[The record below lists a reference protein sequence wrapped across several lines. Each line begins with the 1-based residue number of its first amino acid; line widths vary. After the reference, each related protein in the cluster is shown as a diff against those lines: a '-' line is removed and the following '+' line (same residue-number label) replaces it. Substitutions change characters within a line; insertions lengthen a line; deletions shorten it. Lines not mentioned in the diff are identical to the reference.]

1 MKTRI
6 IFSLLFLVFTFGN
19 ANAQCKKYGW
29 TWPADADMESQAK
42 ANNALYNDSR
52 KMKDYDAAVKGLN
65 WLLKN
70 TPDLNPSIYINGVK
84 IYDAL
89 AKKEEN
95 ADRKLMLQDSV
106 LLLFDLRMKYF
117 NCEATVLNRKVSK
130 AFFYHKKDKSKYP
143 ELLAMYKK
151 VLALSGA
158 KTLDNNTV
166 GYFDT
171 VKRFKKS
178 GGAISDDEVL
188 EIYDT
193 IMGVLEQKIDG
204 GADEAKING
213 YKGTIDGM
221 LSTIITVDCE
231 FIKNKLGPKFDAD
244 PSNIKLA
251 KSILGHSL
259 KAKCLDLPVVMRA
272 AEKVVAT
279 NPDYGVYI
287 FLAGKSKQ
295 NKTYGKAIEYYGKAA
310 ELAKTNAKKA
320 NAHIQIGNVKR
331 AQGSKSGAR
340 VSYRKAISLGK
351 NSAYANIGDLYMGS
365 SKQCAG
371 LESKVKDRG
380 VFLAAYK
387 MYKKA
392 GNAAKMARAK
402 AQFPSSEEIFTE
414 GMTIGQ
420 SISVGCWIGETVT
433 LQKR

>member
-6 IFSLLFLVFTFGN
+6 IFSLLFLAFTFGN

-29 TWPADADMESQAK
+29 KWPADAGMESQAK

-52 KMKDYDAAVKGLN
+52 KMKDYEGAVGGLT

-84 IYDAL
+84 IYSAL
-89 AKKEEN
+89 EKKEK
-95 ADRKLMLQDSV
+95 DVTRKKMLRDSV
-106 LLLFDLRMKYF
+106 LTLFDLRMKYF

-151 VLALSGA
+151 VLTLNGA

-178 GGAISDDEVL
+178 GGAINDDEVL
-188 EIYDT
+188 EIYDN
-193 IMGVLEQKIDG
+193 IMVVLDQKLDG

-244 PSNIKLA
+244 PSNVKIA

-272 AEKVVAT
+272 AEKVVAS

-295 NKTYGKAIEYYGKAA
+295 NKNFGKAIEYYGKAA
-310 ELAKTNAKKA
+310 GLAKTNTKKSRCA
-320 NAHIQIGNVKR
+320 YPNWKCKKSTRKQIW
-331 AQGSKSGAR
+331 
-340 VSYRKAISLGK
+340 
-351 NSAYANIGDLYMGS
+351 
-365 SKQCAG
+365 C
-371 LESKVKDRG
+371 
-380 VFLAAYK
+380 
-387 MYKKA
+387 
-392 GNAAKMARAK
+392 
-402 AQFPSSEEIFTE
+402 
-414 GMTIGQ
+414 
-420 SISVGCWIGETVT
+420 
-433 LQKR
+433 

>member
-1 MKTRI
+1 MKMRI
-6 IFSLLFLVFTFGN
+6 IFSLLLLVFTFGN

-42 ANNALYNDSR
+42 AYNALYNDSR
-52 KMKDYDAAVKGLN
+52 KMKDYEGAVGGLN

-84 IYDAL
+84 IYSAL
-89 AKKEEN
+89 EKKEK
-95 ADRKLMLQDSV
+95 DVTRKKVLRDSV
-106 LLLFDLRMKYF
+106 LLLFDLRMKHF
-117 NCEATVLNRKVSK
+117 DCEATVLNRKVSK

-151 VLALSGA
+151 VLALNGA
-158 KTLDNNTV
+158 KTSDNNTV

-171 VKRFKKS
+171 VKRFKES
-178 GGAISDDEVL
+178 GGTISDDEVL

-193 IMGVLEQKIDG
+193 IIDVLEQKIDG
-204 GADEAKING
+204 GADEVKIKS
-213 YKGTIDGM
+213 YISTIDGM
-221 LSTIITVDCE
+221 LSSIIKVDCE

-244 PSNIKLA
+244 PSNVKIA

-295 NKTYGKAIEYYGKAA
+295 NKDFSKAIAFYGKAA

-320 NAHIQIGNVKR
+320 DAHIQIGNVKR
-331 AQGSKSGAR
+331 AQGNKPGAR
-340 VSYRKAISLGK
+340 ASFRKAISLGK

-365 SKQCAG
+365 FKQCAG

-392 GNAAKMARAK
+392 GNSSKMARAK

-414 GMTIGQ
+414 GMAVGQ
-420 SISVGCWIGETVT
+420 NISVGCWVGETVT